1 MAEAT
6 KFPKNETDS
15 DSESTSGS
23 ESDDVEEGMINLLS
37 KFRMVNVAVASD
49 VPVWL
54 GVDAERITSKGGQK
68 YTLEL
73 PTGFGGFGV
82 AVKRSEKEEHLIRRI
97 PWKKAN
103 CHE

>member
-15 DSESTSGS
+15 DSESTSES

-54 GVDAERITSKGGQK
+54 GVDTERISSIGGQK

-73 PTGFGGFGV
+73 PAGIGGFGFQ
-82 AVKRSEKEEHLIRRI
+82 RSEKEEHLIRRI